1 MPWVE
6 TERQALVNTFR
17 ASDPNA
23 PTLCDGWDVRHL
35 LAHLVQREHSPA
47 ASIGD
52 VVVKRP
58 PGQEK
63 YLGRLVDRA
72 RSAEGY
78 AALIDRFQAGPPR
91 WSPMSWAAENL
102 NLVEYVIHH
111 EDVRR
116 GAPAAS
122 PPRVLPVGQ
131 ERAVWKQLPLM
142 ARLRFRTAP
151 VGVVLATPT
160 GARATVKSGAP
171 AVTLT
176 GAPVELALYLS
187 GRRTAAHVQ
196 VSGPPATV
204 TAFRAWLDRS

>member
-6 TERQALVNTFR
+6 TERQALVTTFR
-17 ASDPNA
+17 ASDPDA

-116 GAPAAS
+116 GAGHAVPRTLPADET
-122 PPRVLPVGQ
+122 L
-131 ERAVWKQLPLM
+131 AVWSKLGM
-142 ARLRFRTAP
+142 FARLSYRKSP
-151 VGVVLATPT
+151 VGVRLALPDGTSEPIKL
-160 GARATVKSGAP
+160 GGD
-171 AVTLT
+171 AVVLT
-176 GAPVELALYLS
+176 GEPVELALYVS
-187 GRRTAAHVQ
+187 GRRQAAAVE
-196 VSGPPATV
+196 VGGPPETLASFRSWLATI
-204 TAFRAWLDRS
+204 